1 MDYDRGLIK
10 DTRDSVYVVVEGRD
24 TYAHRVC
31 SGREGDT
38 DAHCL
43 WHHTV
48 QHSTTQQST
57 THLSLSL
64 SVTASLIHLSPPSLD
79 AAHVSRQSSWRS
91 HTNACLHLCEH
102 TPALCYIAATC
113 CTTTL

>member
-48 QHSTTQQST
+48 QHSTT
-57 THLSLSL
+57 
-64 SVTASLIHLSPPSLD
+64 
-79 AAHVSRQSSWRS
+79 
-91 HTNACLHLCEH
+91 
-102 TPALCYIAATC
+102 
-113 CTTTL
+113 